1 MVNASKGETAVVC
14 FQANFNNVFLEETE
28 SEVEISIQVN
38 LTLEVTDIETSK
50 LTYSNNLCFIQYFYL
65 IIHSSR

>member
-50 LTYSNNLCFIQYFYL
+50 LT
-65 IIHSSR
+65 